1 MRRISSRQ
9 SCHWRLRI
17 LGCLLLVLVVWDTTL
32 WVEGAKRSNSNSN
45 KKQFQSDN
53 YYTIL
58 GLTKTA
64 KDKQIKSA
72 YRKLAL
78 QYHPDKVKEDQDKE
92 EAENIFVKVSE
103 AYSVLSDKK
112 KRDIYDK
119 YGKNGLEAHERGQ
132 DPAAAGFGGF
142 GGGSSSGSGS
152 RSHGFGGPG
161 GGFGGGGF
169 GGGGFKFDS
178 FDFGSSFGGGRTRGG
193 FDPFSMFEE
202 MFGGDA
208 GFGRQ
213 QRPRGPQGLFP
224 KGQSRVAK
232 LGSGKFPDRSSKHM
246 WFVMFYS
253 DDDDDKNSRAAGE
266 RLEKLAAQTSLPYKV
281 GAVHC
286 KRNRTEKSFCKDKG
300 IELNKLP
307 SFRFVTAGK
316 LHRYTGY
323 DPKTPSSYYPI
334 AFHNFCMEKMPTKY
348 IQEIGTTRQLQE
360 RLLKGPPALLLLTD
374 KDKTPSMYYSL
385 VYTHRKD
392 FNFGVSLDKNSKLAK
407 SFTVD
412 SYPTLIAFLPSYKAG
427 ATKGTQEYNDRYDM
441 VHYTGK
447 IQKEKIAAWMTKLKK
462 DMEKSKPS
470 RFARHGEF

>member
-1 MRRISSRQ
+1 MRRLSSRRQ
-9 SCHWRLRI
+9 SLRCRWKLWI
-17 LGCLLLVLVVWDTTL
+17 VSCLLLALVFLDTSIL
-32 WVEGAKRSNSNSN
+32 CVEGAKRSNN

-58 GLTKTA
+58 GLSKTA

-112 KRDIYDK
+112 KREIYDK

-132 DPAAAGFGGF
+132 DPASAGFGGF
-142 GGGSSSGSGS
+142 GSGGGGGGGGS
-152 RSHGFGGPG
+152 RSHGPG
-161 GGFGGGGF
+161 GFGAGFGGGPGA
-169 GGGGFKFDS
+169 GFKFDG
-178 FDFGSSFGGGRTRGG
+178 FNFGSSFGGGGRTRGG

-208 GFGRQ
+208 GFGGRQ
-213 QRPRGPQGLFP
+213 RQPKRPNDLFP

-232 LGSGKFPDRSSKHM
+232 LGSVKFPDRSSKHM

-253 DDDDDKNSRAAGE
+253 NDDKNSHAAGE

-281 GAVHC
+281 GAVNC
-286 KRNRTEKSFCKDKG
+286 KLNRNEKSFCKDKG
-300 IELNKLP
+300 IELTKLP
-307 SFRFVTAGK
+307 AFRFVTAGK
-316 LHRYTGY
+316 LHRYRGY

-334 AFHNFCMEKMPTKY
+334 AFHNFCMEKMPKKY
-348 IQEIGTTRQLQE
+348 IEEIGTDRQLQE
-360 RLLKGPPALLLLTD
+360 RLLKGPPSLLLLTD

-392 FNFGVSLDKNSKLAK
+392 FNFAVSLDKNSKLAK
-407 SFTVD
+407 SFKVD

-427 ATKGTQEYNDRYDM
+427 ATKGTEQYNSSYDM
-441 VHYTGK
+441 VKYTGR
-447 IQKEKIAAWMTKLKK
+447 IQKGKITAWLAKLKK
-462 DMEKSKPS
+462 DMEKSKQS